1 MRLIHRKNNRLYI
14 EREIETLFKE
24 GASHFIYPIKILYLT
39 YPLKDGD
46 YKVLISVSK
55 RNFKRAVDRNLIKR
69 RTKEAFR
76 KNSFHL
82 KMSLEEK
89 KLGIYIAFIYVSKV
103 IIDYKEFENLV
114 IKQILFLSNRI
125 ENIEQTPI

>member
-1 MRLIHRKNNRLYI
+1 MRLFHRKNNRLYI

-76 KNSFHL
+76 KNSLHI
-82 KMSLEEK
+82 KKSLEGRE
-89 KLGIYIAFIYVSKV
+89 LGIYIAFIYVSKV
-103 IIDYKEFENLV
+103 IIDYKEIENLV
-114 IKQILFLSNRI
+114 IKQILYLSNHI
-125 ENIEQTPI
+125 DGIEQTKV

>member
-1 MRLIHRKNNRLYI
+1 MRLFHRKNNRLYI

-24 GASHFIYPIKILYLT
+24 GVSHFIYPIKILYLT

-76 KNSFHL
+76 KNSFHIR
-82 KMSLEEK
+82 KSLEGK
-89 KLGIYIAFIYVSKV
+89 KLGVYIAFIYVSKV
-103 IIDYKEFENLV
+103 IIDYNEIENLV
-114 IKQILFLSNRI
+114 IKQILYLSNHI
-125 ENIEQTPI
+125 DGIEQTKV

>member
-1 MRLIHRKNNRLYI
+1 MRLFHRKNNRLYI

-39 YPLKDGD
+39 YPLKEGD

-69 RTKEAFR
+69 RIKEAFR
-76 KNSFHL
+76 KNSFHI
-82 KMSLEEK
+82 KKSLEGK
-89 KLGIYIAFIYVSKV
+89 GLGIYIAFIYVSKV
-103 IIDYKEFENLV
+103 IIDYKEIENLV
-114 IKQILFLSNRI
+114 VKQILYLSNHIDGI
-125 ENIEQTPI
+125 E

>member
-1 MRLIHRKNNRLYI
+1 MRLFHRKNNRLYI
-14 EREIETLFKE
+14 EREIETLFRD
-24 GASHFIYPIKILYLT
+24 GLSHFIYPIKILYLT
-39 YPLKDGD
+39 YPIKDGD

-82 KMSLEEK
+82 KNSLEEK
-89 KLGIYIAFIYVSKV
+89 ELGIYIAFIYVSKV
-103 IIDYKEFENLV
+103 IIDYKAIEDLV
-114 IKQILFLSNRI
+114 IKQILYLTNRI
-125 ENIEQTPI
+125 EGIEHTKV